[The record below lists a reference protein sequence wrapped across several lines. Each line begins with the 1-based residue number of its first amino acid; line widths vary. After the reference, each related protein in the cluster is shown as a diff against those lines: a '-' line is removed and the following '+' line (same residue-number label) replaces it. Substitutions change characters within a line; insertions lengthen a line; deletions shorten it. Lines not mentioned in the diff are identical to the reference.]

1 MKTLKDVNTLID
13 HDVNQY
19 RETRSALLKDL
30 RDLEQIYRD
39 ALGTS
44 ALFCVLKA
52 ADELGAERTKI
63 LLASLTNYSAWD
75 GRISRANAKWAESV
89 PESWDGSACQRM
101 SVYTNVIHKTH
112 LDQMVTA
119 MRRMETEGKA

>member
-19 RETRSALLKDL
+19 RETRSGLLKDL

-75 GRISRANAKWAESV
+75 GRISRANAQWAQAI
-89 PESWDGSACQRM
+89 PESWDESACQRM
-101 SVYTNVIHKTH
+101 SVYTNVIHKAH

-119 MRRMETEGKA
+119 MRRVEAEGKA